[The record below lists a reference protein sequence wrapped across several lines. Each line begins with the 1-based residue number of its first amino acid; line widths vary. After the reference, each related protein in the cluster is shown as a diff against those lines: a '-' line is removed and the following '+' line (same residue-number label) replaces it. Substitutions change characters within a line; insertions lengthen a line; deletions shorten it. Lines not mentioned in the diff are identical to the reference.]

1 MTYFALVKKGY
12 GSINQIK
19 QLDTDELMNIINYEN
34 MMNDAQT
41 GNITGRCLS
50 PQGCFSGSSII
61 KAA

>member
-34 MMNDAQT
+34 MMNEIEYLVHEDRQQ
-41 GNITGRCLS
+41 S
-50 PQGCFSGSSII
+50 
-61 KAA
+61 

>member
-34 MMNDAQT
+34 MMNDIEYLVHEDRQQ
-41 GNITGRCLS
+41 S
-50 PQGCFSGSSII
+50 
-61 KAA
+61 